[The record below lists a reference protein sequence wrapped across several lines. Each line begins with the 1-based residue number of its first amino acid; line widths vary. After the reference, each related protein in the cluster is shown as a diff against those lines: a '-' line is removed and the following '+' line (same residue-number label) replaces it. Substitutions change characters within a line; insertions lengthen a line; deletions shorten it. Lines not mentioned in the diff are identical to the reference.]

1 MILTVDGTH
10 HDESHQK
17 QKLRKKKKNRY
28 VGISVVKNGFC
39 AFYPCGDTLQNCG
52 TSN

>member
-1 MILTVDGTH
+1 MILMVDGTH

-17 QKLRKKKKNRY
+17 QKSHKKNHY
-28 VGISVVKNGFC
+28 EGISLVKNGFC

-52 TSN
+52 ASN